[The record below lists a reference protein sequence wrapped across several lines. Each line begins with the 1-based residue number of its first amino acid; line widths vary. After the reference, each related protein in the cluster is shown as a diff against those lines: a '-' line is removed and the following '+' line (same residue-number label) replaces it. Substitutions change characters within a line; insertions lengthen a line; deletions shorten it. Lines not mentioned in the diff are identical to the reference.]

1 MTTNLITPYPLPP
14 PSFSL
19 KSKTL
24 PLGKVWRCDSP
35 EDDIFNKIYSN
46 FKAKML
52 PPSLNSKN
60 RLFIERDSKHRRI
73 TANIGTTFRNS
84 KWRNYTLKNTSTLDR
99 SNYLRS
105 LLSFFKVVLSLYI
118 IYVFILCFSALG
130 LDTFIVDRISDHLEC
145 EREIIQHWRDFLPVL
160 LHFMWR
166 IVYEEIT
173 NYLLGSHSHSFSTVV
188 GRIRRTIYSVVTQD
202 PYKAIIAQ
210 GEMDKESSRELD
222 SIVPATHL
230 TRHYADLLT
239 ATLVDIDANSR
250 RRIDFNHFPVK
261 QLFDVVYLLP
271 QYDRPVIRLAGRDA
285 DCGYPGVV
293 PMYMPAFRPKKL
305 PTEPRYRTKEIDRW
319 LPSYGRHARL
329 KNKVSYEIFNCGD
342 LDYQLV
348 AEYALHNELYL
359 IAESMVYRTDAA
371 KIMRWSYRYNLLHR
385 KSMINSHKL
394 TSAKKLLGPGF
405 FDSTSSQNNVW
416 FSTNFSRQNLFDS
429 SSTLKQL
436 NAHWHLMYRS
446 SLGSSPITHIGSQ
459 NFKDIQKSFNFLCYY
474 ESSFHF
480 LLKRVSTFLTLGSN
494 VFTSTPSLNTSSNNS
509 VDRTDRISNN
519 AWRMLVTNLG
529 RSITLT
535 GGVINPWHS
544 RISLINTSA
553 ESNSLNL
560 TKDVVLPTWE
570 YDFLTDDQLDMLINI
585 TASLSSDSRSISFF
599 SVDFTSQIDYTA
611 DLHFVTS
618 ESITSNLFSPFFVL
632 LRNEQYFVKDL
643 YLLSALYSGKLS

>member
-1 MTTNLITPYPLPP
+1 M
-14 PSFSL
+14 
-19 KSKTL
+19 
-24 PLGKVWRCDSP
+24 
-35 EDDIFNKIYSN
+35 FNKIYSN

-52 PPSLNSKN
+52 PPSLNSRN

-84 KWRNYTLKNTSTLDR
+84 KWRNYTLKNTSSLDR

-105 LLSFFKVVLSLYI
+105 LGSFLKAILSLYI
-118 IYVFILCFSALG
+118 LYVFILCLSAVG
-130 LDTFIVDRISDHLEC
+130 LDAFIIDRISDHLEC
-145 EREIIQHWRDFLPVL
+145 EREVIQHWRNFLPIL
-160 LHFMWR
+160 LHFILR
-166 IVYEEIT
+166 VIYEEIT
-173 NYLLGSHSHSFSTVV
+173 SYLLGFHSHSFSTVV
-188 GRIRRTIYSVVTQD
+188 GQIRKTIYGVVTQD
-202 PYKAIIAQ
+202 PYKAIAAQ
-210 GEMDKESSRELD
+210 AAIEREAARELD
-222 SIVPATHL
+222 VVVPATHL
-230 TRHYADLLT
+230 TRHYSDLLT
-239 ATLVDIDANSR
+239 ATLMDIEANSKGK
-250 RRIDFNHFPVK
+250 IDFNQFPVK
-261 QLFDVVYLLP
+261 QLFDVVHLIP

-285 DCGYPGVV
+285 DYTYPGVV

-371 KIMRWSYRYNLLHR
+371 KILRWSYRYNLLHR

-405 FDSTSSQNNVW
+405 FDSTSSKNNVW
-416 FSTNFSRQNLFDS
+416 FSTNFSRQNLFNS

-446 SLGSSPITHIGSQ
+446 SLGSNSNNHIGSQ
-459 NFKDIQKSFNFLCYY
+459 NFKDIHKSFNFLCYY

-480 LLKRVSTFLTLGSN
+480 LLKRVSTFLTLSSN
-494 VFTSTPSLNTSSNNS
+494 VFTSTPSLNSSSNYIDDQS
-509 VDRTDRISNN
+509 SRVSNN

-535 GGVINPWHS
+535 GGVVNPWHS
-544 RISLINTSA
+544 R
-553 ESNSLNL
+553 LNL
-560 TKDVVLPTWE
+560 STSSTNPKTLNFTKDVVLPTWE

-585 TASLSSDSRSISFF
+585 TASLSDNSHRISFF
-599 SVDFTSQIDYTA
+599 AVDFSAHVDYPV

-618 ESITSNLFSPFFVL
+618 ESITSNPFSPFFVML
-632 LRNEQYFVKDL
+632 HNEQYFVKDL
-643 YLLSALYSGKLS
+643 YLLSALYSGKRS